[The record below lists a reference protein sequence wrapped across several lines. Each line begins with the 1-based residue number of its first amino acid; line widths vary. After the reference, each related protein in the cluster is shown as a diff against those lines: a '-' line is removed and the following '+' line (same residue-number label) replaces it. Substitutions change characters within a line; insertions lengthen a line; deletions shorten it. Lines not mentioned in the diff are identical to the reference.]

1 MKTQK
6 QTINEMIAQI
16 IAEAKKLGYSEAT
29 IWRNITPKFQ
39 TVAVYY
45 EKRGVC
51 FYDPA
56 ITRELVDLQKERL
69 DREEISIHY
78 YKRVKSAANRLDE
91 FYLTGTLHLNMPKHG
106 TNDGDVYG
114 GVRYC
119 RKHLFPAG
127 PWIPYRGQPDKPG
140 SAGYLCHGAVSGLC
154 PGDF

>member
-16 IAEAKKLGYSEAT
+16 IAEARKLGYSEAT

-69 DREEISIHY
+69 DREESIRSRRITRSSSTFSWII
-78 YKRVKSAANRLDE
+78 KAIARIP
-91 FYLTGTLHLNMPKHG
+91 GTMWCG
-106 TNDGDVYG
+106 
-114 GVRYC
+114 
-119 RKHLFPAG
+119 
-127 PWIPYRGQPDKPG
+127 
-140 SAGYLCHGAVSGLC
+140 
-154 PGDF
+154 

>member
-16 IAEAKKLGYSEAT
+16 IAEARKLGYSEAT

-56 ITRELVDLQKERL
+56 ITGSLWIFRKNVWIGK
-69 DREEISIHY
+69 
-78 YKRVKSAANRLDE
+78 KSPS
-91 FYLTGTLHLNMPKHG
+91 TT
-106 TNDGDVYG
+106 TNG
-114 GVRYC
+114 
-119 RKHLFPAG
+119 
-127 PWIPYRGQPDKPG
+127 
-140 SAGYLCHGAVSGLC
+140 
-154 PGDF
+154 

>member
-16 IAEAKKLGYSEAT
+16 IAEARKLGYSEAT

-56 ITRELVDLQKERL
+56 ITRELVDLQKERK
-69 DREEISIHY
+69 IGG
-78 YKRVKSAANRLDE
+78 KPPGRVLS
-91 FYLTGTLHLNMPKHG
+91 
-106 TNDGDVYG
+106 DGNLAFKYAKAWDKVSDLG
-114 GVRYC
+114 G
-119 RKHLFPAG
+119 
-127 PWIPYRGQPDKPG
+127 
-140 SAGYLCHGAVSGLC
+140 
-154 PGDF
+154 

>member
-16 IAEAKKLGYSEAT
+16 IAEARKLGYSEAT
-29 IWRNITPKFQ
+29 NLEKYHAQIFRLLPFITK
-39 TVAVYY
+39 
-45 EKRGVC
+45 KRGVC

-106 TNDGDVYG
+106 TKYPISEDNEKLID
-114 GVRYC
+114 
-119 RKHLFPAG
+119 LFP
-127 PWIPYRGQPDKPG
+127 
-140 SAGYLCHGAVSGLC
+140 GL
-154 PGDF
+154 

>member
-16 IAEAKKLGYSEAT
+16 IAEARKLGYSEAT

-106 TNDGDVYG
+106 TKYPISEDNE
-114 GVRYC
+114 
-119 RKHLFPAG
+119 
-127 PWIPYRGQPDKPG
+127 
-140 SAGYLCHGAVSGLC
+140 
-154 PGDF
+154 

>member
-91 FYLTGTLHLNMPKHG
+91 FYLTGNFAFKYAKAWDKVSDL
-106 TNDGDVYG
+106 G
-114 GVRYC
+114 GSREAH
-119 RKHLFPAG
+119 RPF
-127 PWIPYRGQPDKPG
+127 PG
-140 SAGYLCHGAVSGLC
+140 SQRLWPEYQGRCGVGSPQIPALL
-154 PGDF
+154 

>member
-16 IAEAKKLGYSEAT
+16 IAEARKLGYSEAT

-78 YKRVKSAANRLDE
+78 YKPLGRVLS
-91 FYLTGTLHLNMPKHG
+91 
-106 TNDGDVYG
+106 DGNLAFKYAKAWDKVSDLG
-114 GVRYC
+114 G
-119 RKHLFPAG
+119 
-127 PWIPYRGQPDKPG
+127 
-140 SAGYLCHGAVSGLC
+140 
-154 PGDF
+154 